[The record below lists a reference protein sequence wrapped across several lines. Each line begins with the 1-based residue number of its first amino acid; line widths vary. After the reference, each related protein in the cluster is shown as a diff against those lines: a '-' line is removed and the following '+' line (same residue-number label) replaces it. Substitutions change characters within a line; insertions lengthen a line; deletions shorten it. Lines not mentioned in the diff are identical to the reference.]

1 MIDEKVLKAAVLAV
15 VGSLVS
21 GAVWAAEV
29 VPQAVGTELVF
40 DLSEDGSY
48 SQPIG
53 AGYTKVTKRGVG
65 KLTISRGDETLD
77 AFVGDVVVEK
87 GRLCLPHLPNIGK
100 PKNIDVQSGATLD
113 VSGCTANS
121 GYLNGALLT
130 LAGTG
135 DDATSGAFVCTS
147 INSGNYD
154 ALLKSVKLLGD
165 TTVTVGARMGISNGE
180 LDLNGFNLTKKGTG
194 VFEISKYGKIVG
206 DGNIIMEGQI
216 TLETCDL
223 TAGDP
228 TKNKFV
234 MKAALDWWDSKWDK
248 PINWAIENQTGSSIS
263 VGAVGNGFDSGRR
276 WSGPIVVNNDKSF
289 TLNVNQRSGTATL
302 EGDVTVD
309 GEFYKGN
316 PGSLRVTA
324 QNVTAG
330 TNLTVAA
337 GYMQFAPKSEGA
349 VYAFA
354 GRGQVNG
361 GTLECFLTTNSVM
374 SFGSKLN
381 FSEIDGLIAFHGG
394 TYTSSGTESFAMGG
408 NNRNTHFVLSDG
420 AVYTPPLHFYL
431 GYNPG
436 SRSDLTLTGAGTKLW
451 LRNATSKSNNRF
463 YVSNSGNSTGVVNV
477 VDGAVLSAA
486 RFRTGSETLLNV
498 GFFVN
503 VDGGVFMPLYAWGWN
518 DSGTIGDPRAPT
530 VFTVYEGGCTFDTS
544 EVNGNTFGEIV
555 NDGSTI
561 TWPIVKPGDGKRIV
575 SIGFP
580 ADSPILTNR
589 YSDVPPVVITGAGA
603 GASAYLDVDPVT
615 RIAKG
620 VVIAAKGWGYAEGTT
635 ATVLSPDRTATYDL
649 TVTLGD
655 TPSADA
661 AEWKGLTKRG
671 QPYLVLRDAN
681 TYLGPTTVEEGT
693 LSFDKIDARP
703 LGSGLI
709 VAKGAVVRF
718 AQTDQSQRPIPFVRG
733 SGRLYDFK
741 DGTTAVINRIE
752 VTTDQLAKG
761 EFLTVETFQGSLV
774 LPEGAVVKVLD
785 PENLDAGT
793 FKKTKFLQATALT
806 LPTAG
811 LAGVTLDVGAA
822 KGEWRLS
829 QSGGSLSIY
838 PRRGLVLLV
847 K

>member
-1 MIDEKVLKAAVLAV
+1 MKKLA
-15 VGSLVS
+15 GF
-21 GAVWAAEV
+21 VWAAGVVWCGLAAEI
-29 VPQAVGTELVF
+29 VPQTIGTELVF

-48 SQPIG
+48 AQPIG
-53 AGYTKVTKRGVG
+53 AGVTKVTKRGTG
-65 KLTISRGDETLD
+65 RLTINRGDETLD
-77 AFVGDVVVEK
+77 AFAGDVVVEK

-100 PKNIDVQSGATLD
+100 PKTIDVQSGATLD
-113 VSGCTANS
+113 VSGCTKDS
-121 GYLNGALLT
+121 GYLNGAVLT
-130 LAGTG
+130 LAGSG
-135 DDATSGAFVCTS
+135 DDETSGAFVCTS
-147 INSGNYD
+147 INAGIYD
-154 ALLKSVKLLGD
+154 AMLKYVKLLGD

-180 LDLNGFNLTKKGTG
+180 LNLNGFNLTKKGTG

-206 DGNIIMEGQI
+206 DGNIVMEGQI

-228 TKNKFV
+228 TKNKFI
-234 MKAALDWWDSKWDK
+234 MKSNLDWWDSKWDK
-248 PINWAIENQTGSSIS
+248 PINWAIENQTGRTIG
-263 VGAVGNGFDSGRR
+263 VGAVGKGFESGRR
-276 WSGPIVVNNDKSF
+276 WAGPIVANNGSSF
-289 TLNVNQRSGTATL
+289 IFSVAQLSGTATL

-324 QNVTAG
+324 QRATTG
-330 TNLTVAA
+330 GDLTVAA
-337 GYMQFAPKSEGA
+337 GYMQFAPKAEGA
-349 VYAFA
+349 VYSFG
-354 GRGQVNG
+354 GRGAVNG
-361 GTLECFLTTNSVM
+361 GTLECLLTTNSVM
-374 SFGSKLN
+374 SFGGKLN
-381 FSEIDGLIAFHGG
+381 FSEINGLIAFHGG
-394 TYTSSGTESFAMGG
+394 TYTFAGTDSFAMGG
-408 NNRNTHFVLSDG
+408 NNRNTHFVISDG
-420 AVYTPPLHFYL
+420 AEFNPPSAFYL

-436 SRSDLTLTGAGTKLW
+436 SRSELTLTGAGTKLW
-451 LRNATSKSNNRF
+451 LRNTAAGINNRF
-463 YVSNSGNSTGVVNV
+463 YVSNFGNSTGVVNV
-477 VDGAVLSAA
+477 IDGAILSAA
-486 RFRTGSETLLNV
+486 RFRTGSPTLSNV
-498 GFFVN
+498 GFYVN
-503 VDGGVFMPLYAWGWN
+503 SDGGVFMPLYAWGWN
-518 DSGTIGDPRAPT
+518 DASVIGDARSPT
-530 VFTVYEGGCTFDTS
+530 AFTVYEGGCTFDTS
-544 EVNGNTFGEIV
+544 EVYGNTFGEIV

-589 YSDVPPVVITGAGA
+589 YADVPPVVITGAGA

-635 ATVLSPDRTATYDL
+635 ATVLSPNRTATYDL

-671 QPYLVLRDAN
+671 KPYLVLSDAN
-681 TYLGPTTVEEGT
+681 TYLGPTIVEEGT
-693 LSFDKIDARP
+693 LSFNKVDARP

-709 VAKGAVVRF
+709 VAKDAVVRF

-741 DGTTAVINRIE
+741 DGTTVTINRIE

-761 EFLTVETFQGSLV
+761 EFLTVETFRGSLV

-785 PENLDAGT
+785 PENLDFKT

-806 LPTAG
+806 LPSAG
-811 LAGVTLDVGAA
+811 LAGVTLDVGTA
-822 KGEWRLS
+822 KGEWSLR
-829 QSGGSLSIY
+829 QSGGDLSLASSN
-838 PRRGLVLLV
+838 GLVV
-847 K
+847 IFR

>member
-1 MIDEKVLKAAVLAV
+1 MCRSVEKVLKTAVLAV

-29 VPQAVGTELVF
+29 VPQTVGTELVF

-53 AGYTKVTKRGVG
+53 AGFTKVTKRGVG

-263 VGAVGNGFDSGRR
+263 VGAVGKGFDSGRR
-276 WSGPIVVNNDKSF
+276 WAGPIVANNGKSF
-289 TLNVNQRSGTATL
+289 IMSVNQRSGTATI
-302 EGDVTVD
+302 EGGVMSD

-316 PGSLRVTA
+316 SGSLRVTA
-324 QNVTAG
+324 QNVTAASH
-330 TNLTVAA
+330 LTVAA
-337 GYMQFAPKSEGA
+337 GYMQFAPKAEGA
-349 VYAFA
+349 RYAF
-354 GRGQVNG
+354 GSKGQVNG
-361 GTLECFLTTNSVM
+361 GTLECFLTTNSTM
-374 SFGSKLN
+374 SFGAKLN

-394 TYTSSGTESFAMGG
+394 TYTFAGTDSFAMGG

-420 AVYTPPLHFYL
+420 AVFNPPSAFWL

-451 LRNATSKSNNRF
+451 LRSMTANNRF
-463 YVSNSGNSTGVVNV
+463 QVSTEGDSMGVVNV
-477 VDGAVLSAA
+477 NDGAVLSAA
-486 RFRTGSETLLNV
+486 RFRTGGSALQNV
-498 GFFVN
+498 GFYVN
-503 VDGGVFMPLYAWGWN
+503 SDGGVFMPLYAWGWN
-518 DSGTIGDPRAPT
+518 DSSTIGDARSPT
-530 VFTVYEGGCTFDTS
+530 AFTVYEGGCTFDTS
-544 EVNGNTFGEIV
+544 EVNGTRSVRSSTTGRPSPGRSSSRETAS
-555 NDGSTI
+555 GSSRS
-561 TWPIVKPGDGKRIV
+561 DSRRI
-575 SIGFP
+575 
-580 ADSPILTNR
+580 
-589 YSDVPPVVITGAGA
+589 
-603 GASAYLDVDPVT
+603 
-615 RIAKG
+615 
-620 VVIAAKGWGYAEGTT
+620 
-635 ATVLSPDRTATYDL
+635 
-649 TVTLGD
+649 
-655 TPSADA
+655 
-661 AEWKGLTKRG
+661 
-671 QPYLVLRDAN
+671 
-681 TYLGPTTVEEGT
+681 
-693 LSFDKIDARP
+693 
-703 LGSGLI
+703 
-709 VAKGAVVRF
+709 
-718 AQTDQSQRPIPFVRG
+718 
-733 SGRLYDFK
+733 
-741 DGTTAVINRIE
+741 
-752 VTTDQLAKG
+752 
-761 EFLTVETFQGSLV
+761 
-774 LPEGAVVKVLD
+774 
-785 PENLDAGT
+785 
-793 FKKTKFLQATALT
+793 
-806 LPTAG
+806 
-811 LAGVTLDVGAA
+811 
-822 KGEWRLS
+822 RLS
-829 QSGGSLSIY
+829 
-838 PRRGLVLLV
+838 
-847 K
+847 